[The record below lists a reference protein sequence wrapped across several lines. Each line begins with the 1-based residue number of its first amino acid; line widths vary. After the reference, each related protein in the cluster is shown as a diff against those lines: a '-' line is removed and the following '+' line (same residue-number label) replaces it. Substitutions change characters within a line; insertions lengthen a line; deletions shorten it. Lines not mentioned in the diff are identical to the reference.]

1 MSHPNVFDYL
11 DYRRFLREALAVEK
25 KSGRVSGLRDVAGYL
40 GLKSAGHVS
49 WILQGKRDLMQHL
62 VPSMVKLLNLEP
74 VEGRYLAL
82 LVSHND
88 TVVAED
94 RRRIFGELVAL
105 HAAQKTLVGDA
116 AAEYWTAWQ
125 NAVIRE
131 LVAIH
136 SFRRGD
142 AGKIGRLLVPEVP
155 ANRVEESLDLLE
167 RLGMIGCGEDGCWYR
182 TESILSTGQKWTHQA
197 IRAFQMSI
205 LELSLR
211 ALVEISKER
220 RDISTVTFSISRE
233 RFKKVQARVQ
243 EFRQEI
249 LALCRT
255 DPDPEAVYHLAIQL
269 FPASAQRESEVA

>member
-1 MSHPNVFDYL
+1 MRPNVFDYL
-11 DYRRFLREALAVEK
+11 DYRRFLRDALAVEK

-40 GLKSAGHVS
+40 GLKSPGHVS
-49 WILQGKRDLMQHL
+49 WILQGKRDLMQHQ
-62 VPSMVKLLNLEP
+62 VPAMVKLLDLEP
-74 VEGRYLAL
+74 VDARYFAL

-88 TVVAED
+88 TGLAED

-105 HAAQKTLVGDA
+105 HASRKTLVGETD
-116 AAEYWTAWQ
+116 AEYWTAWQ

-142 AGKIGRLLVPEVP
+142 EGKIGRMLVPELP
-155 ANRVEESLDLLE
+155 ASRVEESLALLE
-167 RLGMIGCGEDGCWYR
+167 RLGMIGFGDDGCWHR
-182 TESILSTGQKWTHQA
+182 TESVLSTGRKWTHQA
-197 IRAFQMSI
+197 IRTFQMSI
-205 LELSLR
+205 MELSSR
-211 ALVEISKER
+211 ALVEIPKEQ

-233 RFKKVQARVQ
+233 RFRKVQSRVQ

-255 DPDPEAVYHLAIQL
+255 DPDPQVVYHLAIQL
-269 FPASAQRESEVA
+269 FPASVQRESDAA